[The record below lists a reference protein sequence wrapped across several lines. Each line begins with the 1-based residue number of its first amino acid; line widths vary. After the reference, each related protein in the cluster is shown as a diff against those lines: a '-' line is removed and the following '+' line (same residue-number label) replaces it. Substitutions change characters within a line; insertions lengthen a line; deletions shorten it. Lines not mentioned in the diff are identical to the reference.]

1 MILGKNVA
9 FRRIKTKHS
18 RKFRQ
23 ILQDFIKVVLLI
35 VKESICQL
43 STMVRLNIISFKER
57 SKTYDFLGVFESSTC
72 AQA

>member
-9 FRRIKTKHS
+9 FRKIKTKHS

-23 ILQDFIKVVLLI
+23 ILQDFIKVVRSI
-35 VKESICQL
+35 VKE
-43 STMVRLNIISFKER
+43 STMVRLNIISLKEIY
-57 SKTYDFLGVFESSTC
+57 KTFDLLGVFESSAC